1 MYSLLK
7 DIKIMQFII
16 EFNGIIPSHLFQ
28 PQYTKSTSASNS
40 RSSSINRKVRLT
52 KTRGRPRPRSL
63 IDPSTELNLRSISP
77 SKIPITNRVSLP
89 KTVVSLPQSRDT
101 SPKSSKIPFTRS
113 KSSMPQMDVPHEPNC
128 NCYLEPYDNM
138 PKMLLNRRGQS
149 LKCKGFKN
157 LKSQVSGRM
166 MRSY

>member
-1 MYSLLK
+1 
-7 DIKIMQFII
+7 MQFII
-16 EFNGIIPSHLFQ
+16 ELVPSDTETRGRSLSHVFQ
-28 PQYTKSTSASNS
+28 PQYTKSTSTSNS

-63 IDPSTELNLRSISP
+63 VSSVNELNLRSFSP
-77 SKIPITNRVSLP
+77 PKIPVTKRVSLP
-89 KTVVSLPQSRDT
+89 QTVVSLPQSRDT
-101 SPKSSKIPFTRS
+101 SPKPSKIPLTRS
-113 KSSMPQMDVPHEPNC
+113 KSSIPQMDEPHEPNC

-157 LKSQVSGRM
+157 SLLKVKLVEK
-166 MRSY
+166 